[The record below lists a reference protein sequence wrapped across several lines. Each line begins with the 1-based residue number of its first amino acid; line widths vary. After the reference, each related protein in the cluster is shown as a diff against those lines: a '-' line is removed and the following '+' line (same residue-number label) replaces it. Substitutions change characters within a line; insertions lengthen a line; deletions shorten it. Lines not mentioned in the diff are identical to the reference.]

1 MKQTIYILTISIGLL
16 SCNKHI
22 KLADKPPIPKSDTQL
37 KENLSGAANKDY
49 SLCNN
54 DSIFYDL
61 KFDAKEI
68 FKDKYKDIE
77 KKLIRTC
84 SIDTSGFVK
93 GKGLILE
100 RFCKDICE
108 LYLIDEKKKIK
119 LVLPSN
125 FDGGIIGL
133 VISPDCSQFFV
144 YSSYDSADYTKYYEN
159 RAEVYGFA
167 VTQGQGIQTIHPTF
181 KFYTKDWYIEN
192 VIWASNN
199 EIAFKVYEE
208 SRSAENQDK
217 LNYKYFKSTINK

>member
-1 MKQTIYILTISIGLL
+1 MKQTIYILIIAIGFL

-22 KLADKPPIPKSDTQL
+22 KLADKTPIPKSDSKV
-37 KENLSGAANKDY
+37 KENSSGAANKDY

-68 FKDKYKDIE
+68 SKDKYNDHE
-77 KKLIRTC
+77 KKLISTC
-84 SIDTSGFVK
+84 SIDTNGFIK
-93 GKGLILE
+93 DKGLILE
-100 RFCKDICE
+100 RFCKEICE

-125 FDGGIIGL
+125 FDGGIKGL
-133 VISPDCSQFFV
+133 VISPDCNQFLV

-167 VTQGQGIQTIHPTF
+167 ITQGQGIQTIKPTF
-181 KFYTKDWYIEN
+181 KFYTKNWSIAN
-192 VIWASNN
+192 VIWISNN
-199 EIAFKVYEE
+199 EIALKVYEE

>member
-1 MKQTIYILTISIGLL
+1 MKQTIHILIIAIGLS
-16 SCNKHI
+16 SCNRHI
-22 KLADKPPIPKSDTQL
+22 KLVDKTTIPKSDSNV
-37 KENLSGAANKDY
+37 KENLSGALNKDY
-49 SLCNN
+49 SLSNN

-68 FKDKYKDIE
+68 SKDKYQDIE

-100 RFCKDICE
+100 HFCKDICE

-119 LVLPSN
+119 LMLPSN
-125 FDGGIIGL
+125 FDGGITGL
-133 VISPDCSQFFV
+133 VISPDCNQFFV
-144 YSSYDSADYTKYYEN
+144 YSSYDSADYTKFYEN

-167 VTQGQGIQTIHPTF
+167 IAKGQGIQTIKPTF
-181 KFYTKDWYIEN
+181 KFYTKNWSIEN
-192 VIWASNN
+192 VIWISNN
-199 EIAFKVYEE
+199 EIALKVYEE

-217 LNYKYFKSTINK
+217 LNYKYFKSTIKK

>member
-1 MKQTIYILTISIGLL
+1 MKQTIYILTIAIGLL

-22 KLADKPPIPKSDTQL
+22 KLVDKSTIPKSDSKL
-37 KENLSGAANKDY
+37 KENSSGTANKDY
-49 SLCNN
+49 SLCHH

-61 KFDAKEI
+61 RFDAKEI
-68 FKDKYKDIE
+68 SKGKYKDLE

-84 SIDTSGFVK
+84 SIDTNGFVK

-100 RFCKDICE
+100 RFCKDVCE

-133 VISPDCSQFFV
+133 VISPDCNQFFV
-144 YSSYDSADYTKYYEN
+144 YSSYDSADYAKYYEN
-159 RAEVYGFA
+159 RAEVYGFFI
-167 VTQGQGIQTIHPTF
+167 TQGQGIQTIKPTF
-181 KFYTKDWYIEN
+181 KFYTKDWSIEN
-192 VIWASNN
+192 AIWTSNN
-199 EIAFKVYEE
+199 EIALKIYEE